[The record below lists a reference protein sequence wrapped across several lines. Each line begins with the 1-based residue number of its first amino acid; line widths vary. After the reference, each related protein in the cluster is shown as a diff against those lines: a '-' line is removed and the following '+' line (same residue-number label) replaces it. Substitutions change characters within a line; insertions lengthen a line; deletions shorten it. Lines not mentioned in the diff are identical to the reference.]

1 MTTDIAEQ
9 VREYAEY
16 VDSIVPD
23 WTVEGVLT
31 SPVAEPQSE
40 GPRRRWYSTS
50 QRGVL
55 AALGAA
61 IVVLVVV
68 TTPTSLTTTLPD
80 GPTTVRQSIP
90 WYGQTNVL
98 DVEVGADGSLW
109 ATLGDG
115 VVRWTPGS
123 EIPEVYM
130 NRETPNVE
138 AYRITVAPDGDVWV
152 GSMWQMARFD
162 GSWTTFGPRDPDD
175 ALMRV
180 LEQDGPE
187 DPIAVDN
194 DGVVWSAMGRH
205 YLGRLDGWE
214 YEFFSAPVQD
224 SFGDLMGWATSIDV
238 APDGTV
244 WVGSAWSNAV
254 FAFDGTDWTT
264 YTAADGLPGGV
275 GWIVAVAPDGT
286 VWAGAGADI
295 PGSGRIAATMGVA
308 RFDGSEW
315 MVYTTADGLL
325 SNDAAVEIGP
335 DGTVWAIQASGVS
348 HFEDNTWVS
357 YPDAPGLGF
366 RAAVDASGTLWRPDT
381 DGLVGFDGT
390 NITRHVLPIDEPPTS
405 PIPPSGAWDPIL
417 STTSAK
423 TAPPA
428 ATCPAGTD
436 PAAPGPVDQE
446 RPDPRWVTN
455 VAAAFDRH
463 TGRIVYV
470 DVRGATWTF
479 DVCTNT
485 WEFMNPEGAPYAD
498 RSDLLDA
505 RGQGSGVLGDLV
517 YDADSDRT
525 IAFGSVLAVY
535 DANTNTWTQPR
546 PDPANLATG
555 RGPAVYDPVTG
566 LIITTGDEGLLAYDV
581 DTNTWTVIGPII
593 HEDLLVGDF
602 LGYSPE
608 IDRLIFVQPD
618 HTRLID
624 PRTGESTLVVTDSP
638 YINLVWPSEVHGS
651 AADTVYVTQHWD
663 GDLINFR
670 ICGFD
675 TVNLAWT
682 SCVDVPED
690 VEGQHY
696 VFSAMVGDPINNRLV
711 LINGGWGNSID
722 DVWSVDLDTGEWIQ
736 LVAASRGG

>member
-1 MTTDIAEQ
+1 
-9 VREYAEY
+9 
-16 VDSIVPD
+16 
-23 WTVEGVLT
+23 
-31 SPVAEPQSE
+31 
-40 GPRRRWYSTS
+40 
-50 QRGVL
+50 
-55 AALGAA
+55 
-61 IVVLVVV
+61 
-68 TTPTSLTTTLPD
+68 
-80 GPTTVRQSIP
+80 
-90 WYGQTNVL
+90 
-98 DVEVGADGSLW
+98 
-109 ATLGDG
+109 
-115 VVRWTPGS
+115 
-123 EIPEVYM
+123 
-130 NRETPNVE
+130 
-138 AYRITVAPDGDVWV
+138 
-152 GSMWQMARFD
+152 
-162 GSWTTFGPRDPDD
+162 
-175 ALMRV
+175 
-180 LEQDGPE
+180 
-187 DPIAVDN
+187 
-194 DGVVWSAMGRH
+194 
-205 YLGRLDGWE
+205 
-214 YEFFSAPVQD
+214 
-224 SFGDLMGWATSIDV
+224 
-238 APDGTV
+238 
-244 WVGSAWSNAV
+244 V

-295 PGSGRIAATMGVA
+295 PGSGRVASTMGVA

-315 MVYTTADGLL
+315 MAYTTADGLL
-325 SNDAAVEIGP
+325 SNDATVEIGP

-390 NITRHVLPIDEPPTS
+390 NTTRHVLPIDEPPTS

-417 STTSAK
+417 STTWAK

-436 PAAPGPVDQE
+436 PAAPGSPDQE
-446 RPDPRWVTN
+446 RPDPRWVSN

-485 WEFMNPEGAPYAD
+485 WELMNPEGAPYSHNSNLFDGA
-498 RSDLLDA
+498 
-505 RGQGSGVLGDLV
+505 GQRSGVLGDLV
-517 YDADSDRT
+517 YDVDSDRT

-535 DANTNTWTQPR
+535 DANTNTWTQPDT
-546 PDPANLATG
+546 PKTTSA
-555 RGPAVYDPVTG
+555 RGTAVYDPVTG
-566 LIITTGDEGLLAYDV
+566 LIITTDDEELLAYDV

-593 HEDLLVGDF
+593 HEDLFVGEF

-608 IDRLIFVQPD
+608 IDRLIFVMPD
-618 HTRLID
+618 HTWLID
-624 PRTGESTLVVTDSP
+624 PRTGESTLVVADTP
-638 YINLVWPSEVHGS
+638 YIDLAWPSDVHGS

-663 GDLINFR
+663 GDLRNFR

-682 SCVDVPED
+682 SCVDVPRD
-690 VEGQHY
+690 VEDKHY

-711 LINGGWGNSID
+711 LIHGAWGNYWGNSID
-722 DVWSVDLDTGEWIQ
+722 DVWSIDLDTEEWIQ